1 VNTIDLQS
9 RLTIVNLDCIFQ
21 RCGFEEDGR
30 MKTRKPRKKLSPSE
44 ELRRSLPPVTDW
56 NTTDEHEVNRRRLR
70 AMEEPP
76 LSIENLDPKHPV
88 FSNFKVRS
96 QSGGEYAVEIRDLK
110 NRVFASDTI
119 DFQING
125 LGTDKHVE
133 AVLMHL
139 QKRERK
145 AFREALENGSDRV
158 DVVPFQNGLKI
169 ERNPHLLPEY
179 LKGFV
184 SPDGLIDQPET
195 FLAAAKKSRAAKLRI
210 SQELAPWVESRRRET
225 ERMLLRRDYE
235 AKVVSGEYPAHETK
249 LPLYPYQRDGMLHL
263 AFTERALLADE
274 MGLGKTIQAVAA
286 CALLHRMGKAR
297 RVLVVSPA
305 SLKSE
310 WEEQIAKFT
319 DLGNQIVFGIPEK
332 RWRIYEDGPF
342 FTLVNY
348 EQVMRDFDEINMRMK
363 PDVIVLDEAQRIKNW
378 STKTAQAIK
387 KLQSRYAFV
396 LTGTPIENRIDDLY
410 SIVNFIDPARLGPLF
425 RFNREYYQFD
435 ERGRPDE
442 YQNLDRLHERVK
454 PLMVRRRK
462 ADVETELPDR
472 TDRTLF
478 VPMSPIQMEFYAQH
492 ERQVSMLLNIAKRRP
507 LRKEQLDQLQREL
520 AMMRMVCDTPYILDT
535 EHRVCP
541 KLKEIES
548 LLEEVLAD
556 SDVKVVIFS
565 EWVKMLSLI
574 REYCEGQEI
583 GFVWH
588 TGSVPQK
595 KRRDEINRFKN
606 DPQARVFLSTDSGG
620 VGLNL
625 QNASVVINCDLPW
638 NPAKLE
644 QRIARVWRKH
654 QQRPVT
660 VVNLVSE
667 KTIEHRMIETLANK
681 QGLADAVLDHI
692 GEFSDV
698 KMKGSG
704 QKFFERLE
712 QLMEKPKPP
721 KKPEPVPVAEQP
733 LAFAARLAEE
743 LGETLIGCEER
754 TANRQSKIVIVV
766 DGNLA
771 QLGERIA
778 AVAVEV
784 FGEERP
790 LEILDRQTAE
800 TLERLIASGLLQT
813 TGETRTL
820 HPAPEKKEPS
830 DAVKARMKKLRA
842 EADRNLAMATLLVE
856 NQFADGAIPPL
867 QEALRLTTLFQAL
880 GKGLPEPEPIGT
892 VYETYWNE
900 EAVSF
905 METPKAEAV
914 PGILATLTQASTP

>member
-1 VNTIDLQS
+1 
-9 RLTIVNLDCIFQ
+9 
-21 RCGFEEDGR
+21 
-30 MKTRKPRKKLSPSE
+30 M
-44 ELRRSLPPVTDW
+44 
-56 NTTDEHEVNRRRLR
+56 
-70 AMEEPP
+70 
-76 LSIENLDPKHPV
+76 
-88 FSNFKVRS
+88 
-96 QSGGEYAVEIRDLK
+96 
-110 NRVFASDTI
+110 
-119 DFQING
+119 
-125 LGTDKHVE
+125 
-133 AVLMHL
+133 
-139 QKRERK
+139 
-145 AFREALENGSDRV
+145 
-158 DVVPFQNGLKI
+158 
-169 ERNPHLLPEY
+169 
-179 LKGFV
+179 
-184 SPDGLIDQPET
+184 
-195 FLAAAKKSRAAKLRI
+195 
-210 SQELAPWVESRRRET
+210 APWLESRNRET
-225 ERMLLRRDYE
+225 ERTLLRRDYE
-235 AKVVSGEYPAHETK
+235 AKVVSGDYPVSETK

-332 RWRIYEDGPF
+332 RWKIYENGPF

-348 EQVMRDFDEINMRMK
+348 EQVMRDFDEINDRMT
-363 PDVIVLDEAQRIKNW
+363 PDIIILDEAQRIKNW

-410 SIVNFIDPARLGPLF
+410 SIINFIDPARLGSLF
-425 RFNREYYQFD
+425 RFNREYYIFD
-435 ERGRPDE
+435 ERGRPEE
-442 YQNLDRLHERVK
+442 YKNLDRLHERVK

-462 ADVETELPDR
+462 ADVEKELPDR

-478 VPMSPIQMEFYAQH
+478 VPMSPIQMEFYKQH
-492 ERQVSMLLNIAKRRP
+492 ERIVKILMEKAKKKP
-507 LRKEQLDQLQREL
+507 LRKEELDQLQREL
-520 AMMRMVCDTPYILDT
+520 AMMRMVCDTPYILDQ

-541 KLKEIES
+541 KLGEIES

-574 REYCEGQEI
+574 REYCEAQEI

-606 DPQARVFLSTDSGG
+606 DPQARIFLSTDSGG

-644 QRIARVWRKH
+644 QRIARVWRRH
-654 QQRPVT
+654 QTRPVT
-660 VVNLVSE
+660 VINLVSE

-681 QGLADAVLDHI
+681 QGLADAVLDRI

-712 QLMEKPKPP
+712 QLMETPEPASKRP
-721 KKPEPVPVAEQP
+721 KKIPATEQP
-733 LAFAARLAEE
+733 AAFAELLADE
-743 LGETLIGCEER
+743 LGKTLLSCEER
-754 TANRQSKIVIVV
+754 TANGRTKLIITI
-766 DGNLA
+766 DGNPA
-771 QLGERIA
+771 QIQERIQA
-778 AVAVEV
+778 IANEL
-784 FGEERP
+784 FDTPRDIE
-790 LEILDRQTAE
+790 LLDRQTAE
-800 TLERLIASGLLQT
+800 TLQRLIDSGLLQQSGQIT
-813 TGETRTL
+813 PL
-820 HPAPEKKEPS
+820 YPAPEPLQLSEKT
-830 DAVKARMKKLRA
+830 KARMA
-842 EADRNLAMATLLVE
+842 ELKVDAERNLSMADLLQE
-856 NQFADGAIPPL
+856 NGFPDGAIAPL
-867 QEALRLTTLFQAL
+867 QQAIRKLTVFQAL
-880 GKGLPEPEPIGT
+880 EKGDPEPEKP
-892 VYETYWNE
+892 E
-900 EAVSF
+900 EGFSNVWKQPVLEF
-905 METPKAEAV
+905 MLNSTSEQVPRIAEIIKATFSKSV
-914 PGILATLTQASTP
+914 